1 MASSLETALAEPN
14 QMPAACPICG
24 GVGCNRCSHTGQAE
38 FCGTLTE
45 AEIEEVFGP
54 GALKASDLRGL
65 ARTGEE
71 IAEQLE
77 LAAVYN
83 GGTPNDYRAGVAAA
97 IRWLTG
103 EVDEPPLPREFRRFN
118 LD

>member
-1 MASSLETALAEPN
+1 MANRLETVVAEPH
-14 QMPAACPICG
+14 QMPAACPMCS

-45 AEIEEVFGP
+45 AEIEEAFGP

-65 ARTGEE
+65 ARTEEE
-71 IAEQLE
+71 IADQLE

-83 GGTPNDYRAGVAAA
+83 GGTPDDYRAGVAAA

-103 EVDEPPLPREFRRFN
+103 EVDEAPLSYEFRRFD